1 MAISRR
7 PYAAEQRLLDHRSDT
22 NKGDPLSLIAHK
34 IALPTHYRQVSAT
47 IVTKRRIASKR
58 RKLPSSK
65 KASDTR
71 RLGVDNRPVKSLSEI
86 SPCNIRSYVF
96 QLLSR
101 SNITKQQSC
110 LLLYYRVRTYSG
122 GEGGKRSSTQR
133 LPARFDAFH
142 IHA

>member
-1 MAISRR
+1 MPQNSVCSITAVTQTKET
-7 PYAAEQRLLDHRSDT
+7 PF
-22 NKGDPLSLIAHK
+22 SLIAHK

-47 IVTKRRIASKR
+47 IVTKRRITSKR
-58 RKLPSSK
+58 RKLSTSK
-65 KASDTR
+65 KISDTR
-71 RLGVDNRPVKSLSEI
+71 RLEGNNRPVKSLSEI
-86 SPCNIRSYVF
+86 SPCNIRTYVF
-96 QLLSR
+96 QLLSQ

-110 LLLYYRVRTYSG
+110 LLLYYRLRTYSG